1 MGSRRSAFVASG
13 ITLTILAA
21 IIVTCWLRYRPR
33 APIVAIIPETTAQEL
48 WESEHAGVAAT
59 ITGTPWGTYWN
70 AAGLILA
77 PPLELFECGRESG
90 AVHAEGEMRRM
101 PSPAARDD

>member
-13 ITLTILAA
+13 IILTIVAA
-21 IIVTCWLRYRPR
+21 IIVTSWLRCRAP

-59 ITGTPWGTYWN
+59 IAGTPWGTYWN
-70 AAGLILA
+70 GSSSEDQVAQQIALVQHT
-77 PPLELFECGRESG
+77 ESIHHG
-90 AVHAEGEMRRM
+90 A
-101 PSPAARDD
+101 